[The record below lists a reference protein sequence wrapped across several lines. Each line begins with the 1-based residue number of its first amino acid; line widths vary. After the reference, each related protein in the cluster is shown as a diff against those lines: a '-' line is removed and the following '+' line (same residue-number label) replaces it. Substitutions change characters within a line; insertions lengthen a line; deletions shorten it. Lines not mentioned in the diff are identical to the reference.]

1 MIIEGLAPGPLPP
14 PKAIEH
20 KFQTQDH
27 SNAYT
32 SVYDLHQRVLGD
44 EASVIRAR
52 VLGFLLILT
61 TNDTVRAEVVSTV
74 VSCSNDAA
82 LHDLGEVYMDFFIR
96 PFKKYKILPTPTF
109 QSHPSRPSSDLRKQ
123 EIKSM
128 VHQAPD
134 NHEKAKDLA
143 LYRDGYRCVATKIFE
158 VNYAMNGD
166 PEAYADIQQIGAT
179 AINCAY
185 IIPAST
191 YFKLSNETEKD
202 YAASVLA
209 VLARFGYNVDTL
221 DGPKI
226 HSLFNVMT
234 LVTVVHDYFDQLKLW
249 FEATTAPHRYEIKCL
264 NPFEPILRNMPSPF
278 TTFTT
283 SDPRLPLPDPALLAL
298 HATCAKVAHL
308 SGAGEHID
316 RVHRDLR
323 HLDVLTENG
332 GSSDVL
338 FHALYHSSAV
348 DVGT

>member
-1 MIIEGLAPGPLPP
+1 MIIEGLSPGPLPP
-14 PKAIEH
+14 PKTIEH
-20 KFQTQDH
+20 RFQDPNY

-32 SVYDLHQRVLGD
+32 SVYNFHERVLGD

-52 VLGFLLILT
+52 LLGFLLILT

-74 VSCSNDAA
+74 VSCSNDSA
-82 LHDLGEVYMDFFIR
+82 LYDLGELYMDFFIC
-96 PFKKYKILPTPTF
+96 PFMKYKGPRTPTF
-109 QSHPSRPSSDLRKQ
+109 QSHPNRPFDLREQ
-123 EIKSM
+123 EIESM
-128 VHQAPD
+128 IHQAPG

-158 VNYAMNGD
+158 VDHAVNGG
-166 PEAYADIQQIGAT
+166 PETYADIQQFGAT
-179 AINCAY
+179 ATNCAH

-191 YFKLSNETEKD
+191 YIKLSNETKKD

-209 VLARFGYNVDTL
+209 VLARFGYNMDNL
-221 DGPKI
+221 GWPKI
-226 HSLFNVMT
+226 HPLFNTMT

-249 FEATTAPHRYEIKCL
+249 FEATTTPHRYEIKCL

-323 HLDVLTENG
+323 RLDVLAEDG

-338 FHALYHSSAV
+338 FHALSHSSLIP
-348 DVGT
+348 

>member
-1 MIIEGLAPGPLPP
+1 
-14 PKAIEH
+14 
-20 KFQTQDH
+20 
-27 SNAYT
+27 
-32 SVYDLHQRVLGD
+32 
-44 EASVIRAR
+44 
-52 VLGFLLILT
+52 
-61 TNDTVRAEVVSTV
+61 
-74 VSCSNDAA
+74 
-82 LHDLGEVYMDFFIR
+82 
-96 PFKKYKILPTPTF
+96 
-109 QSHPSRPSSDLRKQ
+109 
-123 EIKSM
+123 M

-134 NHEKAKDLA
+134 DHEKAKDLA

-166 PEAYADIQQIGAT
+166 PEAYADIQEIGAT

-185 IIPAST
+185 IIPAYT

-323 HLDVLTENG
+323 HLDCCRCWNLILYHPSDDVSSYTSIHQVIGCYKSEVEDSAKLCLYERDDLQTTKILRSKVSSSTTIG
-332 GSSDVL
+332 IQRYRSRFSSDSDDLPLPPIATMAELATTTVSQHPMTINL
-338 FHALYHSSAV
+338 AE
-348 DVGT
+348 